1 MTMNFGR
8 AVIDSKRPNVAI
20 DALDNRVAGDAD
32 RSEYLQTAIDDAAER
47 LRTEDFAH
55 ARFVART
62 RVLVQ

>member
-8 AVIDSKRPNVAI
+8 AVIDSKRPNVTI

-47 LRTEDFAH
+47 LRTEDFTH
-55 ARFVART
+55 ARLIARA
-62 RVLVQ
+62 RVLV